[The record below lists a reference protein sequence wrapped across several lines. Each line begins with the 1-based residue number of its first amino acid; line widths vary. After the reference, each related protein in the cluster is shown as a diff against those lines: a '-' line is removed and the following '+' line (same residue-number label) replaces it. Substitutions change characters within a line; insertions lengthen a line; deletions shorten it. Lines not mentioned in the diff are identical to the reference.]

1 MSDKVLASTIANW
14 LNTSFIGN
22 DREITEIVSLRNLLA
37 NSLSFISKK
46 GYQDDQKIGAVVI
59 VPHDYDMDKES
70 KNTYILSHNPRLDF
84 IKASRAIQNALNV
97 AKTISSSAIIGKN
110 CSIGNNVA
118 IGHYCVINDNVS
130 IGDNTIINNHIVIES
145 NTVIGEN
152 CYIKSG
158 AIIGEDGFGFEK
170 DENGIPLRFPHIGN
184 VIIGDNVE
192 IGAHTTIARGTLDST
207 IIKDNVKIDDQVFI
221 AHNVVIDENTMIVAC
236 SEISG
241 STKIGKNCW
250 IGPNS
255 TIKDGLVLGDGVF
268 LGMTSV
274 ISKNLPDNTKIGSL
288 SNLSFKDIVKFSK
301 LLQKDHK

>member
-22 DREITEIVSLRNLLA
+22 DIEITEIVSLRNLLA

-46 GYQDDQKIGAVVI
+46 GYQDDPKIGGVVI
-59 VPHDYDMDKES
+59 VPHDYDMDNES

-84 IKASRAIQNALNV
+84 IKASSAIQNALNV
-97 AKTISSSAIIGKN
+97 VKTIASSAIIGKN

-130 IGDNTIINNHIVIES
+130 IGHNTIINNHVVIES
-145 NTVIGEN
+145 NSIIGNN

-158 AIIGEDGFGFEK
+158 AVIGEDGFGFEK

-192 IGAHTTIARGTLDST
+192 IGANATIARGTLDST

-268 LGMTSV
+268 LGMASV
-274 ISKNLPDNTKIGSL
+274 VSKNIESNSKLGSISDL
-288 SNLSFKDIVKFSK
+288 KLKDIVTIKRILKSE
-301 LLQKDHK
+301 